1 MTLQQMEYIVALNKY
16 RHFVLAAE
24 SCHITQPTLS
34 AMILKLEDELEV
46 KIFERSNKSVKPTQI
61 GIKVIQQAQTVI
73 NEIQRVKEVI
83 ADETGS
89 MKGMLKIGIV
99 PTVAPYIVPDFIYE
113 FRKNFPEVNLY
124 IDEMKSKV
132 VIEEVRLGNIDAAI
146 AISNQHEDDLLEIP
160 LFTEKFVLYFS
171 EKCAKT
177 FTKVSP
183 DLLSDEHMWILKEG
197 HCIKDAAFSFCK
209 SRATGNHIYEAG
221 SIDTLI
227 KIVDK
232 NGGYTIIPELH
243 QNFLT
248 PKQLTQVRPIEGA
261 PATTRSISMYI
272 KNDYIRE
279 RMLNAIGDTIKRII
293 PKDKIDEHLLKFGV
307 KL

>member
-34 AMILKLEDELEV
+34 AMIQKLEDELEV
-46 KIFERSNKSVKPTQI
+46 KIFDRSNKSVTPTQI
-61 GIKVIQQAQTVI
+61 GIKIIQQAQTII
-73 NEIQRVKEVI
+73 NEMQRVKEVI
-83 ADETGS
+83 ADETDT
-89 MKGMLKIGIV
+89 MKGTLKIGIV

-113 FRKNFPEVNLY
+113 FRKAYPDVNLY
-124 IDEMKSKV
+124 IDEMKSRV
-132 VIEEVRLGNIDAAI
+132 VMDEVRLGNIDAAI
-146 AISNQHEDDLLEIP
+146 AIGPQKEDGMLEIP
-160 LFTEKFVLYFS
+160 LYTENFVLYFS
-171 EKCAKT
+171 EHC
-177 FTKVSP
+177 TKEKADITP
-183 DLLSDEHMWILKEG
+183 DNLSSEQMWILKEG

-209 SRATGNHIYEAG
+209 SRAAGHHIYEAG

-243 QNFLT
+243 KNFLT
-248 PKQLTQVRPIEGA
+248 PQQLKQVHPIEGVT
-261 PATTRSISMYI
+261 ATTRSVSMFI

-293 PKDKIDEHLLKFGV
+293 PKEMIDEHLKKFGV

>member
-24 SCHITQPTLS
+24 SCGITQPTLS
-34 AMILKLEDELEV
+34 AMIQKLEDELEV
-46 KIFERSNKSVKPTQI
+46 KLFDRSNKSVTPTQI

-73 NEIQRVKEVI
+73 NEIHRVKEVI
-83 ADETGS
+83 ADETDT
-89 MKGMLKIGIV
+89 MKGKLKIGIV

-113 FRKNFPEVNLY
+113 FRKAYPDVNLN

-132 VIEEVRLGNIDAAI
+132 VMDEILLGNIDAAI
-146 AISNQHEDDLLEIP
+146 AISGEAENNILEIP
-160 LFTEKFVLYFS
+160 LYKENFVLYFS
-171 EKCAKT
+171 ENCAKAIGDI
-177 FTKVSP
+177 SP
-183 DLLSDEHMWILKEG
+183 DILSEEHMWILKEG

-209 SRATGNHIYEAG
+209 SRAVGHHIYEAG
-221 SIDTLI
+221 TIDTLI

-243 QNFLT
+243 KNFLST
-248 PKQLTQVRPIEGA
+248 QQLKQIRPIQGVT
-261 PATTRSISMYI
+261 ATTRSISMYI

-279 RMLNAIGDTIKRII
+279 RMLNAIGDTIKKII
-293 PKDKIDEHLLKFGV
+293 PANMIDAHLMKFGV

>member
-34 AMILKLEDELEV
+34 AMIQKLEDELEV
-46 KIFERSNKSVKPTQI
+46 KIFDRSNKSVTPTQI
-61 GIKVIQQAQTVI
+61 GIKIIQQAQTII

-83 ADETGS
+83 ADETGT
-89 MKGMLKIGIV
+89 MKGTLKIGIV

-113 FRKNFPEVNLY
+113 FRQAFPEVNLY
-124 IDEMKSKV
+124 IDEMKSRV
-132 VIEEVRLGNIDAAI
+132 VMEEVKMGNIDAAI
-146 AISNQHEDDLLEIP
+146 AIGPRDENDLLEIP
-160 LFTEKFVLYFS
+160 LYKENFVLYFS
-171 EKCAKT
+171 AHCKNPIAEI
-177 FTKVSP
+177 SP
-183 DLLSDEHMWILKEG
+183 DNLSSEHMWILKEG

-209 SRATGNHIYEAG
+209 SRAAGQHIYEAG

-243 QNFLT
+243 KNFLT
-248 PKQLTQVRPIEGA
+248 PEQLSHVRPIEGVT
-261 PATTRSISMYI
+261 ATTRSVSMFI

-293 PKDKIDEHLLKFGV
+293 PKHMINEHLLKFGV

>member
-34 AMILKLEDELEV
+34 AMIQKLEDELEV
-46 KIFERSNKSVKPTQI
+46 KIFDRSNKSVTPTQI
-61 GIKVIQQAQTVI
+61 GIKIIQQAQTII

-83 ADETGS
+83 ADETGT
-89 MKGMLKIGIV
+89 MKGTLKIGIV

-113 FRKNFPEVNLY
+113 FRQAFPEVNLY
-124 IDEMKSKV
+124 IDEMKSRV
-132 VIEEVRLGNIDAAI
+132 VMEEVRMGNIDAAI
-146 AISNQHEDDLLEIP
+146 AIGPRDENDLLEIP
-160 LFTEKFVLYFS
+160 LYKENFVLYFS
-171 EKCAKT
+171 THCKNPITEIT
-177 FTKVSP
+177 P
-183 DLLSDEHMWILKEG
+183 DNLSTEHMWILKEG

-209 SRATGNHIYEAG
+209 SRAAGQHIYEAG

-243 QNFLT
+243 KNFLT
-248 PKQLTQVRPIEGA
+248 PEQLNHVRPIEGVT
-261 PATTRSISMYI
+261 ATTRSISMFI

-293 PKDKIDEHLLKFGV
+293 PRNMIDEHLLKFGV

>member
-34 AMILKLEDELEV
+34 AMIQKLEDELEV
-46 KIFERSNKSVKPTQI
+46 KIFDRSNKSVNPTQI
-61 GIKVIQQAQTVI
+61 GIKIIQQAQTVI

-83 ADETGS
+83 ADETGT
-89 MKGMLKIGIV
+89 MKGTLKIGIV

-113 FRKNFPEVNLY
+113 FRQAFPEVNLY
-124 IDEMKSKV
+124 IDEMKSRV
-132 VIEEVRLGNIDAAI
+132 VMEEVKLGNIDAAI
-146 AISNQHEDDLLEIP
+146 AIGPQNEAELLEIP
-160 LFTEKFVLYFS
+160 LYKENFVLYFA
-171 EKCAKT
+171 ENCAKALKEIT
-177 FTKVSP
+177 P
-183 DLLSDEHMWILKEG
+183 DILSDEHMWILKEG
-197 HCIKDAAFSFCK
+197 HCIKDAAFSFCR
-209 SRATGNHIYEAG
+209 SRATGQHVYEAG

-243 QNFLT
+243 KNFLT
-248 PKQLTQVRPIEGA
+248 PKQLNQIRPIQGVT
-261 PATTRSISMYI
+261 ATTRSISMFI

-293 PKDKIDEHLLKFGV
+293 PKHMIDEHLLKFGV